1 MKEPYNIRK
10 QQVFP
15 GQRPGQGPPSAPPG
29 FPPGQTRPGTQPQS
43 PSGQVGR
50 GMQPPSP
57 PPNFTPEM
65 PQAEAQ
71 PFAGRAEA
79 RSPGGGIGIIF
90 PGFRR
95 DLRGCINRFTYIWL
109 INGNNFWFYPIFTGR
124 QTVEGFRWRR
134 NAWVY
139 DRINTN
145 RILFF
150 RCF

>member
-15 GQRPGQGPPSAPPG
+15 GQRPGKGPPSAPPG
-29 FPPGQTRPGTQPQS
+29 FPPGQSRPGMPQSPPGQTRPGTQP
-43 PSGQVGR
+43 
-50 GMQPPSP
+50 PSP
-57 PPNFTPEM
+57 PPGFTPEM
-65 PQAEAQ
+65 PRAEAQ
-71 PFAGRAEA
+71 PFAGRTDS
-79 RSPGGGIGIIF
+79 RRPGGGIGGIF
-90 PGFRR
+90 PGFPR
-95 DLRGCINRFTYIWL
+95 DLRGCINRFTYFWL
-109 INGNNFWFYPIFTGR
+109 INGSNFWFYPIFAGR

-134 NAWVY
+134 GAWVY